1 MIITPTGEEIVVYED
16 ELLMARDNNV
26 INQNDV
32 DDAYQTL
39 KQLEKKYVN
48 NFNELSKINF
58 DAVAYFYLTGG
69 GTPFVLDKIKKICT
83 IHNEVLAELLNIIKN
98 NYHTDN
104 ESTEISV
111 NNKIIKFTKK

>member
-39 KQLEKKYVN
+39 KQLEEN
-48 NFNELSKINF
+48 NL
-58 DAVAYFYLTGG
+58 
-69 GTPFVLDKIKKICT
+69 VLKFIDNNVKT
-83 IHNEVLAELLNIIKN
+83 N
-98 NYHTDN
+98 NY
-104 ESTEISV
+104 IL
-111 NNKIIKFTKK
+111 

>member
-1 MIITPTGEEIVVYED
+1 MIQCCVHNNIQPFSLISDSGD
-16 ELLMARDNNV
+16 EQAF
-26 INQNDV
+26 IN
-32 DDAYQTL
+32 YL
-39 KQLEKKYVN
+39 YSK
-48 NFNELSKINF
+48 NELSKINF

>member
-1 MIITPTGEEIVVYED
+1 MIITPTGEEIVVDED
-16 ELLMARDNNV
+16 ELLTARDNNV
-26 INQNDV
+26 ITQNDV

-39 KQLEKKYVN
+39 KQLEEKYVN

-58 DAVAYFYLTGG
+58 DAIAYFYLTGG